1 MFIVDFAWICCA
13 IAFVASGAVTCGIAT
28 CDIVGLVSCGAAN
41 CNIVTR
47 DIVGCVACLKVVGRA
62 VVR

>member
-13 IAFVASGAVTCGIAT
+13 IAFVASGAVTRGIAT
-28 CDIVGLVSCGAAN
+28 CD
-41 CNIVTR
+41 IVTR
-47 DIVGCVACLKVVGRA
+47 DIVGCVVCLKVVARA